1 MACVCL
7 PVWPGI
13 EVEVG
18 EVGAP
23 CGADGASG
31 PMGVHA
37 VEVDRGGAED
47 VGQAGLGLASVAAG
61 ANPDGADALGDGALD
76 AGTLGVPLFPG
87 IGLLLGTLP
96 LEEIVFLTRVQS
108 QASGEACGAR
118 GADLAAAAVP
128 LGEDDDRAR
137 LPVHAAVAPVAALG
151 PGGTDRILLVPVDL
165 EVGERE
171 ALGLAGLPVAGG
183 RERPDQVDTL
193 SPGGQDDCGG
203 GVAAVDQVL
212 ARRKSSAVQVI
223 VHRLDLG
230 GIVHRC

>member
-108 QASGEACGAR
+108 QASGEARSEEHTSELQSHVNLVC
-118 GADLAAAAVP
+118 
-128 LGEDDDRAR
+128 R
-137 LPVHAAVAPVAALG
+137 L
-151 PGGTDRILLVPVDL
+151 LL
-165 EVGERE
+165 EN
-171 ALGLAGLPVAGG
+171 
-183 RERPDQVDTL
+183 
-193 SPGGQDDCGG
+193 
-203 GVAAVDQVL
+203 
-212 ARRKSSAVQVI
+212 K
-223 VHRLDLG
+223 
-230 GIVHRC
+230 